1 MKKNIVTIITALS
14 LLSCGGS
21 NNTTPTEDKTKP
33 EVGNIDTPTESTT
46 TANEDEATAEHPESE
61 DHYAIWKMDS
71 TNEVNFKT
79 SHLIAMQLCGHV
91 KHVETSDKCSF
102 DFDANGKMTRYDD
115 GQGELQVMNEPDE
128 ESLNLYVPGGAC
140 SYGIDLK
147 NKRLN
152 TYTGGEYSYSWEFTY
167 VYDANGK
174 LQYVNEHVT
183 ERDEVNGKE
192 QEKETN
198 TKSMVQVLEADHH
211 GNWTKMKYGERI
223 KTRTISYYNNPI
235 GNNCPVNPVS
245 QSIDPMTDIIHLKG
259 SIGGDNNCSFDIIK
273 GKGTYRNSYGCRL
286 AKVVSYA
293 GNQLKVE
300 AFEAKSITHIGFFEG
315 TFTSDEN
322 GETYKGVFT
331 NTKTG
336 GKVDFN
342 LKN

>member
-46 TANEDEATAEHPESE
+46 TVNEDEATAEHPESE

-223 KTRTISYYNNPI
+223 KTRTISYHDNPI
-235 GNNCPVNPVS
+235 GGFEETGNN
-245 QSIDPMTDIIHLKG
+245 PMNCTLQLTG
-259 SIGGDNNCSFDIIK
+259 SIGGDNNCTFALAN
-273 GKGTYRNSYGCRL
+273 GEGTYKNAYGTRL
-286 AKVVSYA
+286 TKAVAYTN
-293 GNQLKVE
+293 GQLKVE
-300 AFEAKSITHIGFFEG
+300 AYDSKSKAQIGYFEG
-315 TFTSDEN
+315 SFTST
-322 GETYKGVFT
+322 GSQMVYKGVFT
-331 NTKTG
+331 NIKTG